1 MVAVFDVVWDFG
13 GTANTPGT
21 TGTVVTNLRFNN
33 EDTNDQDALSPINI
47 PSGADVYSFW
57 KQIYLKCTTAPDTQ
71 VDNVRIYTDASL
83 AWTGCTVN
91 VGDGTQTKTSALSTG
106 YDPGQAAVLT
116 THDTV
121 SAVTSL
127 FTYTSGAPRTVSV
140 SETSNI
146 IDAINETSDYV
157 CLSLTVSNTAVSGTQ
172 ATETI
177 TWLYDEI

>member
-21 TGTVVTNLRFNN
+21 SAQTVTNLRFNN
-33 EDTNDQDALSPINI
+33 EDTNDQDTASPITI

-57 KQIYLKCTTAPDTQ
+57 KHVYLNCTTGPDTQ
-71 VDNVRIYTDASL
+71 VDNIRIYSDATL
-83 AWTGCTVN
+83 GWTGCTVN
-91 VGDGTQTKTSALSTG
+91 VGDGTQTHTSVSAAG
-106 YDPGQAAVLT
+106 YDPGQALVMT

-127 FTYTSGAPRTVSV
+127 FTYTSGAPRTVSI

-146 IDAINETSDYV
+146 INATSETSDYV
-157 CLSLTVSNTAVSGTQ
+157 VLQLVVSSSATAGTQ